1 MDLKKLAVAAIGFAA
16 AVSVA
21 NAETFSS
28 VTVNGTFYGKGT
40 SNSFE
45 NGLTVYSTNTNSRNN
60 IKLTGNSSNGH
71 AIIYA
76 NGFRN
81 YAPLDI
87 YTTGFTL
94 YGYQNGKNIV
104 FDGNNNLG
112 IGGDPNTSYKN
123 TIYGSTLFNN
133 GNMKIV
139 GNVGIGAEPNANRKL
154 YVEGDCYFNGY
165 TTFNALNKSFTIQL
179 TGSGGIDFS
188 QVSSVNTISSKHQ
201 GNRVRLGFN
210 ASEYLF
216 NYGNVTVAKNLTVT
230 GKILCKSE
238 IEVTAMNTEN
248 LNAGSIKAK
257 DINVELNNAADYVFE
272 EDYNL
277 KSLGEVESYVKANKH
292 LPGVP
297 SASEMAKN
305 GMSVSEMSNLLLEKV
320 EELTLHMIQLEK
332 ENKAL
337 KAEVEML
344 KK

>member
-76 NGFRN
+76 NGFHN

-87 YTTGFTL
+87 YTTGFSLFGGQGTKYL
-94 YGYQNGKNIV
+94 IFNGSKMG
-104 FDGNNNLG
+104 F
-112 IGGDPNTSYKN
+112 GGEPNTSYSN

-337 KAEVEML
+337 KAEIELMR
-344 KK
+344 K

>member
-1 MDLKKLAVAAIGFAA
+1 MILKKLAVAAMGVAA
-16 AVSVA
+16 AVSAV

-28 VTVNGTFYGKGT
+28 VTVNGTFYGKGS

-45 NGLTVYSTNTNSRNN
+45 NGLTVYSTNTSSRNN
-60 IKLTGNSSNGH
+60 IKLTGNSSTGR

-76 NGFRN
+76 NGYHN

-87 YTTGFTL
+87 YTTGFSLFGGQGTKYL
-94 YGYQNGKNIV
+94 IFNGSNMG
-104 FDGNNNLG
+104 F
-112 IGGDPNTSYKN
+112 GGEPNTSYSN

-133 GNMKIV
+133 GNMKIA
-139 GNVGIGAEPNANRKL
+139 GNVGIGTNPVSNRKL

-165 TTFNALNKSFTIQL
+165 TTFNAVSKSFTIQL

-201 GNRVRLGFN
+201 GNRVKLGFN